1 MRQDLGDEARRPLE
15 APRDVRRRR
24 EETRRLAERAP
35 VELLHLPAESA
46 LLGCRAELPEVGAVQ
61 LVGLPELVHEPHTL
75 LTVPDDVG
83 RELRRHHDVDRAA
96 VRLFEI
102 EHPPEERLGQH
113 AGARVPLERDRDE
126 IRLVAARAQ
135 LRDELVREDLGAPA
149 RERHLRPEDGD
160 PHPAP
165 ASAGPRRDAARAPPR
180 VSRRAARGRRP
191 DAARRH

>member
-24 EETRRLAERAP
+24 EEACRLAERAP
-35 VELLHLPAESA
+35 VELLHLPAERP
-46 LLGCRAELPEVGAVQ
+46 LLGRPAELPELGAVQ
-61 LVGLPELVHEPHTL
+61 LVRLPELVHEPHAL

-96 VRLFEI
+96 VGLFEV
-102 EHPPEERLGQH
+102 EHAPEERLGEH

-126 IRLVAARAQ
+126 IRLVPARAQ
-135 LRDELVREDLGAPA
+135 LRDELVREDLGAPT

-165 ASAGPRRDAARAPPR
+165 SADPRRDAARAPPR